1 MDTREQ
7 AIYNEVTA
15 FDDPLDRY
23 GVIIEFGEELPPMDQ
38 AAKTDDNIVKGCQS
52 TVWLD
57 VQCRDE
63 HIVLQADSNTA
74 ISKGIIAMLVRVLDG
89 LSPAEVQQHSL
100 SFIEAIGLHEHLSSQ
115 RSNGLHSMIQTLR
128 KKAESY
134 S

>member
-7 AIYNEVTA
+7 AIYKEVTA

-57 VQCRDE
+57 VQCRDQ
-63 HIVLQADSNTA
+63 HIVLQAD
-74 ISKGIIAMLVRVLDG
+74 
-89 LSPAEVQQHSL
+89 
-100 SFIEAIGLHEHLSSQ
+100 
-115 RSNGLHSMIQTLR
+115 
-128 KKAESY
+128 
-134 S
+134 

>member
-1 MDTREQ
+1 M
-7 AIYNEVTA
+7 
-15 FDDPLDRY
+15 
-23 GVIIEFGEELPPMDQ
+23 EETGDEHLGGN
-38 AAKTDDNIVKGCQS
+38 AGGTCGGK
-52 TVWLD
+52 L
-57 VQCRDE
+57 DE

-74 ISKGIIAMLVRVLDG
+74 ITKGIIAMLVRVLDG
-89 LSPAEVQQHSL
+89 LSPAEVQQHPL

>member
-1 MDTREQ
+1 MDQREQ

-23 GVIIEFGEELPPMDQ
+23 GVIIEFGEELPSMDPV
-38 AAKTDDNIVKGCQS
+38 AKTEDNIVKGCQS

-57 VQCRDE
+57 VQCKDQK
-63 HIVLQADSNTA
+63 ILLQADSNTA
-74 ISKGIIAMLVRVLDG
+74 ITKGIIAMLVRVLNG
-89 LSPAEVQQHSL
+89 LSPKEVQQHPL
-100 SFIEAIGLHEHLSSQ
+100 SFIESIGLHEHLSSQ
-115 RSNGLHSMIQTLR
+115 RSNGLHAMIQTLR

>member
-74 ISKGIIAMLVRVLDG
+74 ITKGIIAMLVRVLDG
-89 LSPAEVQQHSL
+89 LSPAEVFFGRRLDLAMDISMRAHADEEVEENRCQPLYSP
-100 SFIEAIGLHEHLSSQ
+100 SS
-115 RSNGLHSMIQTLR
+115 
-128 KKAESY
+128 
-134 S
+134 